1 MDGEFSNFLKK
12 FIILGTQT
20 TPHGSFTNTDGHLFL
35 LKSLHSTYPLTKR
48 TDEIIVDTLNYV
60 LTDRI
65 LPTSY
70 INNNSSSNNSSSNLA
85 TTNTPDNSLQDYLK
99 FIKRGGRLND
109 GIQGMDVDCIVA
121 VQPERINAHPW
132 FGKVVKIDS
141 TLEQVHLKWLHRHEF
156 KHNLFLYSCGYY
168 YMQWCGF

>member
-1 MDGEFSNFLKK
+1 MYPNNL
-12 FIILGTQT
+12 
-20 TPHGSFTNTDGHLFL
+20 PHGSFTNIVSYLFL
-35 LKSLHSTYPLTKR
+35 LKSLHFTYLLTKR
-48 TDEIIVDTLNYV
+48 TDEIIVDTFNYV

-70 INNNSSSNNSSSNLA
+70 INNSSSNNSSSNLA

-99 FIKRGGRLND
+99 FIKRGGTLND

-141 TLEQVHLKWLHRHEF
+141 TLKQVHLKWLHRHESSTTYF
-156 KHNLFLYSCGYY
+156 
-168 YMQWCGF
+168 YMKDSLDVVHVDTIICNGVDFEPVF